1 MPGLFLSAAACALS
15 LLDTGCPSLTLT
27 LPSRKTFLFSLLFV
41 FGLASANIWYQML
54 LTEKRKNYAV
64 LVGQQQ
70 LYQKMV

>member
-1 MPGLFLSAAACALS
+1 MPQLDSYLALQENIFVFS
-15 LLDTGCPSLTLT
+15 
-27 LPSRKTFLFSLLFV
+27 SLLFV